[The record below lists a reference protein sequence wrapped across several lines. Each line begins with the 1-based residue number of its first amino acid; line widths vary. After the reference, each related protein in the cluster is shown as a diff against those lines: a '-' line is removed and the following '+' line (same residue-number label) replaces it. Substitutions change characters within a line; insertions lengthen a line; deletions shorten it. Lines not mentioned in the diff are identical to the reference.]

1 MTGFKEPDMGTGAQT
16 FLQKSIGYFRDGF
29 ISKPTRISSPHF
41 RLLKANRIVY

>member
-29 ISKPTRISSPHF
+29 MSELTRISSPHF